1 MSEHPA
7 IRAYMA
13 RLEPALR
20 KHGLTEANDIANDV
34 RSHID
39 EAVGYGKS
47 VEAVIAALGPPET
60 LARAYAAELLIE
72 KPRTGGGGVG
82 RFLQLAAL
90 IAAGGILTFVVVVTL
105 GSLGL
110 GFGFSGLTMIVI
122 GAIEAAGIHLPN
134 VQMAGVPPLV
144 VAALG
149 LVFLALAWAAFAGLG
164 RYTRFIA
171 GVWRGALP
179 KPKHAV

>member
-20 KHGLTEANDIANDV
+20 RLGVADAHDIARDV

-47 VEAVIAALGPPET
+47 VDAVIDALGPPET
-60 LARAYAAELLIE
+60 LARAYAAELLIDGT
-72 KPRTGGGGVG
+72 RTRGGGVG
-82 RFLQLAAL
+82 RFLQLAGL
-90 IAAGGILTFVVVVTL
+90 IGAGGILTFVVVVTL

-110 GFGFSGLTMIVI
+110 SFGLSGVLLLAI
-122 GAIEAAGIHLPN
+122 GTIEAAGIHLPH
-134 VQMAGVPPLV
+134 VEMAGLPPLL

-149 LVFLALAWAAFAGLG
+149 PVFLALAWAAFAGLG

-171 GVWRGALP
+171 GVWRATLP
-179 KPKHAV
+179 RHAG